1 MKHTV
6 DNSTVASNPGLIEI
20 STKKYF
26 DYIQMKGMRRFLFSV
41 LFCLPEKFLFK
52 LFGSNRVVFG
62 FIQMREQFRYGCLN
76 PTVVVDKENNL
87 IATFTSLTATGN
99 KPTPV
104 VKISKEPIDQ
114 LSNMSIEN
122 DQRLPTVALY
132 LQDPRKMNASAW
144 MDFDPKIAN
153 CFTDNRSQCNELLE
167 RISENNWLC
176 LELGLKQ
183 IDTPYKVGLY
193 PVELDDDLVRNAY

>member
-26 DYIQMKGMRRFLFSV
+26 DYIRMSGMSRFLFSV

-52 LFGSNRVVFG
+52 LFGSNRVVFDYV
-62 FIQMREQFRYGCLN
+62 QMREQFRYGCLN
-76 PTVVVDKENNL
+76 PTVVIDEENNL

-104 VKISKEPIDQ
+104 VKISKEPLDQ
-114 LSNMSIEN
+114 LSNISTEN
-122 DQRLPTVALY
+122 GQRLPTVALY
-132 LQDPRKMNASAW
+132 LQDPKNMNAAAW

-153 CFTDNRSQCNELLE
+153 CFSDNRIQCEELLQ
-167 RISENNWLC
+167 RISENAWLS
-176 LELGLKQ
+176 LELALKQ
-183 IDTPYKVGLY
+183 IDSPYKVGLY
-193 PVELDDDLVRNAY
+193 PVQLDDELVRNAY